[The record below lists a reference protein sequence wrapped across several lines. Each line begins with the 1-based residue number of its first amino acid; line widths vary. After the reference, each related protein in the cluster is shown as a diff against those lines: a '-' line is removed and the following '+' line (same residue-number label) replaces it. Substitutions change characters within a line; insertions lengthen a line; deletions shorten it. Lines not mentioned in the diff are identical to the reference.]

1 MTGHAQVATAMI
13 APAEVLLS
21 LRGITKSFG
30 AVRALNGVD
39 LDIAPG
45 EVLGLMGDNGAGKS
59 TLTKIIAG
67 NFPPTQGQIALDGE
81 AVGFDRPAAARDA
94 GIEVMYQDLAI
105 SENLTAAA
113 NIFLGREM
121 TWRIGPL
128 RFLDH
133 RAMNIRAAELFRELK
148 SETRADDL
156 VKQMSG
162 GQRQAVA
169 IARTRL
175 AKAKLVL
182 MDEPTAAISVRQV
195 AEVLDLIRRL
205 RDGGTAVMLISHRMP
220 DVFTVCDRV
229 AVLRRGLK
237 VADKPVVNTSPE
249 EVTGLITGAIEAA

>member
-1 MTGHAQVATAMI
+1 
-13 APAEVLLS
+13 
-21 LRGITKSFG
+21 
-30 AVRALNGVD
+30 
-39 LDIAPG
+39 
-45 EVLGLMGDNGAGKS
+45 
-59 TLTKIIAG
+59 
-67 NFPPTQGQIALDGE
+67 
-81 AVGFDRPAAARDA
+81 
-94 GIEVMYQDLAI
+94 
-105 SENLTAAA
+105 
-113 NIFLGREM
+113 
-121 TWRIGPL
+121 
-128 RFLDH
+128 
-133 RAMNIRAAELFRELK
+133 MNNRAAELFRELK

-237 VADKPVVNTSPE
+237 VADKPR
-249 EVTGLITGAIEAA
+249 

>member
-1 MTGHAQVATAMI
+1 MNSQTQVAAIDT
-13 APAEVLLS
+13 LLS

-39 LDIAPG
+39 LDIGSA

-67 NFPPTQGQIALDGE
+67 NFPPTQGWMALDGR
-81 AVGFDRPAAARDA
+81 VVSFDRPAAARDA

-113 NIFLGREM
+113 NIFLGREV
-121 TWRIGPL
+121 TRRLGPL
-128 RFLDH
+128 RLLDH
-133 RAMNIRAAELFRELK
+133 RAMNDRAAALFRELK
-148 SETRADDL
+148 SETRANDV

-162 GQRQAVA
+162 GQRQAVS

-175 AKAKLVL
+175 AKAKLIL

-229 AVLRRGLK
+229 AVLRRGAK
-237 VADKPVVNTSPE
+237 VADKPVGNTSPE